1 MRLPAARAFA
11 CAILLGWV
19 ASVPAATLY
28 KWVDENG
35 VVHYSDRPEPGAEKI
50 HVNAAQTY
58 KATPVAPSDS
68 SRKPTPAASYS
79 RIAIASPIAEQ
90 VFVNTGGSVPV
101 AADVQPSLQP
111 GHQLWF
117 LLDGSR
123 VEGLSPNSTSVTLD
137 NVDRGEHT
145 LAAQVSDASGAPII
159 TSAPVTFYVRIPSEA
174 RQRGQVAPPIALP
187 PGQSPPAPGSPG
199 SGGPPMVNPH
209 AVTRGGAN

>member
-1 MRLPAARAFA
+1 MRLPAARAIA
-11 CAILLGWV
+11 CAVLFGWV
-19 ASVPAATLY
+19 ACAHAATLY

-58 KATPVAPSDS
+58 KAPPVAPSDS
-68 SRKPTPAASYS
+68 SRKLPPAVSYS
-79 RIAIASPIAEQ
+79 RVAIASPIAEQ

-137 NVDRGEHT
+137 NVDRGEHS
-145 LAAQVSDASGAPII
+145 LAAQVSDAAGTPIV
-159 TSAPVTFYVRIPSEA
+159 TSAPVTFYVRIPSEV
-174 RQRGQVAPPIALP
+174 RQHGTVAPPIALP
-187 PGQSPPAPGSPG
+187 PGQSPAPGSPPT
-199 SGGPPMVNPH
+199 GGPPMVNPH